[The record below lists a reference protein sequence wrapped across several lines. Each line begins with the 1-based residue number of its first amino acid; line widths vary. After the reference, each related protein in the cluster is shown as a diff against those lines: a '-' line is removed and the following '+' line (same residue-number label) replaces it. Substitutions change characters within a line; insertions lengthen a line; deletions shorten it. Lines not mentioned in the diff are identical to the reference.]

1 MATYK
6 VYVINFK
13 TNSANQDHDHTLF
26 VETDP
31 STGSGFTHRFAKG
44 SFVWSR
50 VQHERVLSGDPAY
63 LAGVMKKTL
72 YGYVKTEQYPRAWDD
87 ELAKMIARSSEIC
100 VPVGSGSVVANGIPV
115 LTRAKLLSTTS
126 F

>member
-1 MATYK
+1 MTTYK
-6 VYVINFK
+6 VYVIK
-13 TNSANQDHDHTLF
+13 SKPNSASQDPIPTLF

-31 STGSGFTHRFAKG
+31 STGSGFTHNFAKS
-44 SFVWSR
+44 SFIWSNVR
-50 VQHERVLSGDPAY
+50 HERVPSGDPAY

-72 YGYVKTEQYPRAWDD
+72 YGYVETEQYPEAWDK
-87 ELAKMIARSSEIC
+87 ELEKMATNPSEMR
-100 VPVGSGSVVANGIPV
+100 VPVGTGSVVASGIPV